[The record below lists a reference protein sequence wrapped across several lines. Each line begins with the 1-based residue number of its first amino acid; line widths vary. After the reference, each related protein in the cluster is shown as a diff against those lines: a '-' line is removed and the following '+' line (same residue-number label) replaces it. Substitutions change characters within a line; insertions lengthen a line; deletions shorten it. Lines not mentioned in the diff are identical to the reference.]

1 MKVSKDRVDTYW
13 PTSDS
18 QNILFILDAFH
29 DVEEQL
35 LKECISSKNPDKSDE
50 VLVPITRVQEDP
62 NVSELCRKLRDN
74 EDSLVVPVRVVWH
87 QPDETQQR
95 APKFRDLFLGDSR
108 HPNKL
113 RARMI
118 LHRNPGRAEC
128 IAGTPAT
135 VAELRERYAEQRTQ
149 LNDRDSEEDFAA
161 FVARQ
166 AGLALDITE
175 RRLNGSR
182 YKVPKYVVNSLQSS
196 ARFKAAIQE
205 YAIDKGKSVADY
217 EDETRG
223 YLKEMVATP
232 STFFVDAYAAFN
244 RFMLTQGY
252 ENEIVVDPDS
262 LERMRHIVR
271 NHPSMLL
278 WTHKTYLDGC
288 VVPKVMFDND
298 FPMPHMFGG
307 LNMAFLGLGSF
318 LRRSGAIF
326 IRRSFQDNE
335 LYKLALRHY
344 IGYLMEKRFPMNW
357 AFEGTRSR
365 VGKLMPPRF
374 GLLKYVLEAAE
385 ETEAENIHIIPL
397 SISYDMIS
405 DVDEYSQ
412 EQAGRKKGAESLS
425 WFIGY
430 IRGLRRPMGRIYL
443 DIGEPVVLDKAPAQN
458 DRLALSKVA
467 FQVGVEV
474 NKVTPLTVP
483 SLISMALLG
492 AAPQALTLDELLH
505 ELHGLVEWAKA
516 RDIRLS
522 SDVDLNNLE
531 AMRNVAGIMI
541 ENGVITRF
549 DEGPEAIYGI
559 APDQDLSASYY
570 RNTVIHYFVDKAI
583 IELSLMKAHD
593 AADDQRSLVFWAQA
607 ERLRDLFK
615 FEFFY
620 APTEQFRDD
629 VRKEFMRISP
639 DWEAQLN
646 EGGQALDDLMISLRP
661 VVAHATLLPFVE
673 AYRIIADILTGLPA
687 GEDIDEKSCINQAMK
702 YGEQLYLQRRI
713 NGRASVGKLLFKN
726 GFKLVGHMGLLEND
740 SDDVIQRRKDLAL
753 EFKDIARRV
762 DKIRLRSVA
771 RREEEQEQ
779 YL

>member
-1 MKVSKDRVDTYW
+1 MRLSEERVESYW
-13 PTSDS
+13 PVDESRH
-18 QNILFILDAFH
+18 IIYVLDAYH
-29 DVEEQL
+29 EVEEEL
-35 LKECISSKNPDKSDE
+35 LQRCIREKCGTGAYDHVP
-50 VLVPITRVQEDP
+50 VPITRVQEDP
-62 NVSELCRKLRDN
+62 NVSELSRLLLSN
-74 EDSLVVPVRVVWH
+74 TDSLVVPVRVVWH

-95 APKFRDLFLGDSR
+95 APKFKDLILGDSR
-108 HPNKL
+108 RPGKL
-113 RARMI
+113 RASMMLKRDA
-118 LHRNPGRAEC
+118 NRAEC
-128 IAGTPAT
+128 IAGEPAT
-135 VAELRERYAEQRTQ
+135 VEQLQQRFDEHRHHAGDAAEH
-149 LNDRDSEEDFAA
+149 EDFAA

-175 RRLNGSR
+175 RRMKGSR
-182 YKVPKYVVNSLQSS
+182 YKVPKYVVNSLLSS
-196 ARFKAAIQE
+196 PKFKQAVRNLSEKQ
-205 YAIDKGKSVADY
+205 GKTP
-217 EDETRG
+217 EDFREETRS
-223 YLKEMVATP
+223 YLQEMVATP

-252 ENEIVVDPDS
+252 ENEIVVDEKS

-307 LNMAFLGLGSF
+307 VNMAFLGLGSF

-335 LYKLALRHY
+335 LYTLVLRHY

-374 GLLKYVLEAAE
+374 GLLKYVLEAAS

-405 DVDEYSQ
+405 DVDEYSL
-412 EQAGRKKGAESLS
+412 EQAGRVKSAESLS

-430 IRGLRRPMGRIYL
+430 IKGLRKPMGRIYL
-443 DIGEPVVLDKAPAQN
+443 DIGEPVVLDKAPQPD

-474 NKVTPLTVP
+474 NKVTPLTLP
-483 SLISMALLG
+483 SLVSMVLLG
-492 AAPQALTLDELLH
+492 AAPRALTLDELLKDMH
-505 ELHGLVEWAKA
+505 SLIDWA
-516 RDIRLS
+516 RERNIRLS
-522 SDVDLNNLE
+522 SDVSLSDEE
-531 AMRNVAGIMI
+531 AMARLADIMI

-549 DEGPEAIYGI
+549 DEGPEEIYGI
-559 APDQDLSASYY
+559 APDQERAASYY

-583 IELSLMKAHD
+583 IELALLKATEVES
-593 AADDQRSLVFWAQA
+593 DQRLERFWEEA

-629 VRKEFMRISP
+629 LRAELQRVSA
-639 DWEAQLN
+639 DWESQLCDGGERYN
-646 EGGQALDDLMISLRP
+646 ELVESLRP
-661 VVAHATLLPFVE
+661 LVAHATLLPFVE
-673 AYRIIADILTGLPA
+673 AYRIVADILVRMPR
-687 GEDIDEKSCINQAMK
+687 GEVLEEKACINQALK
-702 YGEQLYLQRRI
+702 YGQQLYLQRRI
-713 NGRASVGKLLFKN
+713 SSKASIGKLLFQN
-726 GFKLVGHMGLLEND
+726 GFKLVSHMGLLED
-740 SDDVIQRRKDLAL
+740 GAEVDQKRHDLAL
-753 EFKDIARRV
+753 EFRDIARRIAKV
-762 DKIRLRSVA
+762 RSTA
-771 RREEEQEQ
+771 AMRWDQESF
-779 YL
+779 L